1 MEDFPLSIPARV
13 RRAILGISPSE
24 ATFVR
29 RGFAGGEPVP
39 QSRLEEIGRTFIAGY
54 HAALESDDVDCLG
67 DRLLPVNSEWR
78 GFAFEGAA
86 MALTLLD
93 HLIPGRRRFQR
104 FLAGPGADHPYM
116 LHVGAGWACARL
128 PWLRLRME
136 ASTASMD
143 PILRWLAIDGFGF
156 HEGYFA
162 WPRVGVRQQV
172 PRGVR
177 GYVLRAFDQGLGR
190 SIWFVSCACAQPASR
205 IVEQFD
211 RSRRAD
217 LWSGLGLAS
226 AYAGCCAEWV
236 FSELAAAAEGYR
248 AELAQGAAFA
258 AKARLRA
265 GNLAPHTEQACAAFC
280 GISAR
285 EAAAI
290 TDSAFENLPKDGP
303 QPAFEIWRR
312 RIQEEFAAV
321 RR

>member
-1 MEDFPLSIPARV
+1 MEDFPLSTLGRL
-13 RRAILGISPSE
+13 RRAALGISPDE

-29 RGFAGGEPVP
+29 RGFERGEPAA

-54 HAALESDDVDCLG
+54 HAALESDDMNCLG
-67 DRLLPVNSEWR
+67 SRLAAVNSELR

-86 MALTLLD
+86 MGLTLLD
-93 HLIPGRRRFQR
+93 RLIPRSIRFQQL
-104 FLAGPGADHPYM
+104 LASSGADHPYM
-116 LHVGAGWACARL
+116 IHVGAGWACARL

-143 PILRWLAIDGFGF
+143 PILRWLVIDGFGF

-162 WPRVGVRQQV
+162 WPRVGIRQEV
-172 PRGVR
+172 PRGIH
-177 GYVLRAFDQGLGR
+177 GYALRAFDQGLGR
-190 SIWFVSCACAQPASR
+190 SLWFVSCACAERASR

-217 LWSGLGLAS
+217 LWSGIGLAS
-226 AYAGCCAEWV
+226 AYAGCCADQDL
-236 FSELAAAAEGYR
+236 SELTAAAQGYR

-265 GNLAPHTEQACAAFC
+265 GILAPHTERACAAFC

-285 EAAAI
+285 EAAAA
-290 TDSAFENLPKDGP
+290 TDSALENLPKDGSE
-303 QPAFEIWRR
+303 PAYEIWRR
-312 RIQEEFAAV
+312 RIQHEFAAV